1 MAGPRKC
8 KGCGGAVK
16 GHQGPVGMGKCKNSP
31 VESEQIE
38 QEDVPQA
45 EADHVISGASEQEA
59 SEPETAKKT
68 KGKPSSK
75 SSPTDSPDITGEKT
89 ASKPGRKKREEKE
102 VEMVDREVVDTASE
116 KAAPTS
122 KRGKKAAKKV
132 EEDPETEESTDP
144 AKNELAAGDKAE
156 DSDTEDRDGEQRAQP
171 EETSEDLEPNKS
183 KRGRKKKM
191 SSDLDES
198 DAEKENKEP
207 SAETPV
213 KETKKS
219 GKAKQQTKDEKEE
232 DKEEGEEAEEEKEEG
247 AWAEEEEE
255 QDKETSFEKP
265 GRGRKAQKDKPAKK
279 TRKGDKEIEDE
290 KEDFSI
296 DENGV
301 SSFEEAESQ
310 KMPVDNNEWTESET
324 EDTPKKGAEVHSEE
338 DQKIDESAGGDEIEG
353 EEEEEGL
360 EGLLEKNS
368 EPRSAGK
375 GSRERIVSKSD
386 ADFDLRPHLF
396 NKTFCLCRCDYL
408 SEEEEEEDLPCECA
422 GEITFDDDLGGRV
435 DMVYMDPLDGTTDFA
450 PKFKALK
457 TSWSKKSPNL
467 LKLKMLEIEDCYV
480 KSNKGEILIRG
491 EKCVEMVK
499 GRKFLTIFFQGT
511 FNLSITGSPLLM
523 KKLERKKNPI
533 KYKEI
538 NFDLILEDPET
549 TDKIAEKEALQLE
562 ELDESQDLDTS
573 VSLNAASSESE
584 NEE

>member
-59 SEPETAKKT
+59 SEPEPAKKT
-68 KGKPSSK
+68 KGKP
-75 SSPTDSPDITGEKT
+75 
-89 ASKPGRKKREEKE
+89 
-102 VEMVDREVVDTASE
+102 
-116 KAAPTS
+116 
-122 KRGKKAAKKV
+122 RGKKAAKKID
-132 EEDPETEESTDP
+132 EDPETEESTDP
-144 AKNELAAGDKAE
+144 AKNELAVGDKAE

-219 GKAKQQTKDEKEE
+219 GKAKKQTKDENEE

-247 AWAEEEEE
+247 AEAEEEEE

-523 KKLERKKNPI
+523 KKLERKLERKKNPI